1 MGLRGR
7 WRRARQVIGEETDER
22 TELAAL
28 RLLRPVLG
36 AVTGVFL
43 TAVVALTVLPLS
55 DHQRAEGWRLAAAAV
70 IFAGL
75 ITLQVSARRQRVLSP
90 ELEAAA
96 IFRGAAWLPA
106 GAIFV
111 GTLAFGLYHD
121 VGQAATVAVAILVG
135 TATGLASRY
144 WWLSRR
150 P

>member
-7 WRRARQVIGEETDER
+7 WRRARQVIDEETDER
-22 TELAAL
+22 TELAAQ

-55 DHQRAEGWRLAAAAV
+55 DHQRAEGWRLAVAAV
-70 IFAGL
+70 ILAGL
-75 ITLQVSARRQRVLSP
+75 
-90 ELEAAA
+90 
-96 IFRGAAWLPA
+96 A
-106 GAIFV
+106 G
-111 GTLAFGLYHD
+111 
-121 VGQAATVAVAILVG
+121 
-135 TATGLASRY
+135 RY

>member
-1 MGLRGR
+1 
-7 WRRARQVIGEETDER
+7 
-22 TELAAL
+22 
-28 RLLRPVLG
+28 LRPVLG

-55 DHQRAEGWRLAAAAV
+55 DHQRAEV
-70 IFAGL
+70 ILAGL

-111 GTLAFGLYHD
+111 GMLAVGLYPD
-121 VGQAATVAVAILVG
+121 VGRAARVAVAIRVG
-135 TATGLASRY
+135 TAAGLAGRY